1 MWYGVLTAKSKQK
14 LSRVVNVASTIV
26 GKTKRQLRRR
36 FRQPRARKNVHR
48 MSFDVMLFEF

>member
-1 MWYGVLTAKSKQK
+1 MWYGVLTVKSKQK